1 VDRGGASAAGAP
13 GAAVLKLRGSGNP
26 LPALCASAE
35 SGHSWQTAPGRD
47 RKSLAAPVS
56 CRPTRSGRDLKQAAR
71 RGSVRS
77 SMLPSRL
84 AALPPVRQRSTRTR
98 GHDTCPSAAVS
109 MRRRR
114 RASGSQEPP
123 RATNLWAA
131 SMTGPPATSFAG
143 LEPSNLTSSRATCWV
158 FRRSTSRKPLA
169 LMSRME
175 KVECTIRNGLP
186 STTWTTTLAWR
197 TRCPAK
203 SGTRAKSSCRSMR
216 MKAVLASACSVSS
229 ADSRNSFD
237 DSFTVSA
244 VLVSPKSAGGFAGPR
259 GYPASSRC
267 DPLCGTWGRPTRPR
281 CPAKTASTTPV
292 LHLKHFGA
300 GRVSD
305 VLSEACATA
314 STWN

>member
-1 VDRGGASAAGAP
+1 
-13 GAAVLKLRGSGNP
+13 
-26 LPALCASAE
+26 
-35 SGHSWQTAPGRD
+35 
-47 RKSLAAPVS
+47 
-56 CRPTRSGRDLKQAAR
+56 
-71 RGSVRS
+71 
-77 SMLPSRL
+77 
-84 AALPPVRQRSTRTR
+84 
-98 GHDTCPSAAVS
+98 

-131 SMTGPPATSFAG
+131 SMTGPPATSSAG
-143 LEPSNLTSSRATCWV
+143 LERSKLTSSLAICWV
-158 FRRSTSRKPLA
+158 LRRSTSRKPSG

-175 KVECTIRNGLP
+175 KVECTIRNGVP

-244 VLVSPKSAGGFAGPR
+244 VLVNLTLVGDSAGPR
-259 GYPASSRC
+259 GCPASSRC
-267 DPLCGTWGRPTRPR
+267 VPLCGTWGRSKRPR
-281 CPAKTASTTPV
+281 CPVPRPLRRRPSCT
-292 LHLKHFGA
+292 
-300 GRVSD
+300 
-305 VLSEACATA
+305 
-314 STWN
+314 